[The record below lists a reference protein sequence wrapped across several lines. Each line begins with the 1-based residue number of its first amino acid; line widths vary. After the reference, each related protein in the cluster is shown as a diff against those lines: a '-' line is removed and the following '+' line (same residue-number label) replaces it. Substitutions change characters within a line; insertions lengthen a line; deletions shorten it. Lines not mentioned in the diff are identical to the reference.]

1 MSESSPLMRSR
12 RFAPLFFTQW
22 GGAFNDNFYKSALL
36 ILFTYQGLELGS
48 LSINVVNNLV
58 SATLILP
65 FLIFAALAS
74 QYADKYEKSAL
85 IRALKLA
92 EVSVMLGAAAALWLG
107 NAWLMLLALF
117 CMGLQSACFSPLKY
131 AILPQHVDEKELV
144 AANSLLHM
152 GTSLAIF
159 MGLIGGSIAAQMPAG
174 TMVVAV
180 AGVIIAAFGYISS
193 RAIPKAESSDP
204 ELSLQLNP
212 FRQYHRSFSHAC
224 ENRMVLLT
232 IVGISWYWFLG
243 SVFLTQLPNLLR
255 SVLGASQLLVPIFLL
270 VFLLG
275 VCIGAVLTSRLSR
288 GRVEAGLVPIGGVLI
303 SCVALD
309 LYFALSSYA
318 ESYPF
323 LVESPLLG
331 ISELSQRFNA
341 WRVLIDFSLL
351 GAVGGLYIVPL
362 SALLQS
368 RTRAES
374 RAQVVGANNFV
385 NALFMIAAA
394 IVGALFLG
402 KLGYTIGEL
411 FAVTACVN
419 AAVLLLMLLSVDEFL
434 QRFKV
439 RFLAHS

>member
-1 MSESSPLMRSR
+1 MRSR

-36 ILFTYQGLELGS
+36 ILFTYQGLELGQ

-65 FLIFAALAS
+65 FLIFAALAA

-85 IRALKLA
+85 IRALKFA

-144 AANSLLHM
+144 SANSLLHM

-159 MGLIGGSIAAQMPAG
+159 MGLIGGSIAAQMPSG
-174 TMVVAV
+174 TMVVA
-180 AGVIIAAFGYISS
+180 AGGVTIAVLGYLFS
-193 RAIPKAESSDP
+193 RAIPEAKSAAP
-204 ELSLQLNP
+204 ELPLQANP
-212 FRQYHRSFSHAC
+212 FRQYRRSFSHAC
-224 ENRMVLLT
+224 ENRMVLFT
-232 IVGISWYWFLG
+232 IIGISWYWFLG

-255 SVLGASQLLVPIFLL
+255 SVLGASPLLVPIFLL

-275 VCIGAVLTSRLSR
+275 VCIGAILTNRLSR
-288 GRVEAGLVPIGGVLI
+288 GRVEAGLVPLGGVLI
-303 SCVALD
+303 SCVAFD
-309 LYFALSSYA
+309 LYFSLSSYVA
-318 ESYPF
+318 SYPV
-323 LVESPLLG
+323 LDNSALLG
-331 ISELSQRFNA
+331 ITELSQRFNA
-341 WRVLIDFSLL
+341 WRVLVDFSLL

-368 RTRAES
+368 RTRAEN

-394 IVGALFLG
+394 IAGALFLG
-402 KLGYTIGEL
+402 RWGYSIGEL
-411 FAVTACVN
+411 FAFTAIVN
-419 AAVLLLMLLSVDEFL
+419 LLVLLLMLLSVSEFL
-434 QRFKV
+434 QRFKI
-439 RFLAHS
+439 RFLAH

>member
-1 MSESSPLMRSR
+1 MRSR

-36 ILFTYQGLELGS
+36 ILFTYQGLELGQ

-65 FLIFAALAS
+65 FLIFAALAA

-85 IRALKLA
+85 IRALKIA

-117 CMGLQSACFSPLKY
+117 CMGIQSACFSPLKY

-144 AANSLLHM
+144 SANSLLHM

-159 MGLIGGSIAAQMPAG
+159 MGLIGGSIAAQMPSG
-174 TMVVAV
+174 TMVVA
-180 AGVIIAAFGYISS
+180 AGGVTIAVLGYLSS
-193 RAIPKAESSDP
+193 RAIPAAKSAAP
-204 ELSLQLNP
+204 ELPLQANP
-212 FRQYHRSFSHAC
+212 FRQYRRSFSHAC

-232 IVGISWYWFLG
+232 IIGISWYWFLG

-255 SVLGASQLLVPIFLL
+255 SVLGASSLLVPVFLL

-275 VCIGAVLTSRLSR
+275 VCIGAILTNRLSR
-288 GRVEAGLVPIGGVLI
+288 GRVEAGLVPLGGVLI
-303 SCVALD
+303 SCVAFD

-318 ESYPF
+318 VSYP
-323 LVESPLLG
+323 VIDESTLLG
-331 ISELSQRFNA
+331 IAELSQRFNA

-368 RTRAES
+368 RTRTEN

-394 IVGALFLG
+394 ITGALFLG
-402 KLGYTIGEL
+402 RWGFSIGEL
-411 FAVTACVN
+411 FAFTAIVN
-419 AAVLLLMLLSVDEFL
+419 LLVLLLMLLSVSEFL
-434 QRFKV
+434 QRFKI
-439 RFLAHS
+439 RFLAH